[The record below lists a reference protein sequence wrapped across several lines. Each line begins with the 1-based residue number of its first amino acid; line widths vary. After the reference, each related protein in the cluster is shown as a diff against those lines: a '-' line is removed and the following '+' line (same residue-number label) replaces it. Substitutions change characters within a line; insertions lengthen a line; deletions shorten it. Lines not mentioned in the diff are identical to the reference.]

1 MPRHRA
7 VVALFLALVPDSASK
22 TQAPANDALPIIRI
36 LKAQNY
42 AAGRIWHRA
51 RARKLPDDAETSGRT
66 CGMPPNDPVGATVV
80 SGRTGPSRCGETD
93 KESGSWSCQDE

>member
-1 MPRHRA
+1 MPRHRGA

-42 AAGRIWHRA
+42 VAGRIWHRA
-51 RARKLPDDAETSGRT
+51 RARKLPDDAETSEGARGIPKNWPVVGNGRL
-66 CGMPPNDPVGATVV
+66 
-80 SGRTGPSRCGETD
+80 RTHRTIAVRRD
-93 KESGSWSCQDE
+93 R